1 MTTRISILV
10 LFFVIFAISGFA
22 QEKSRKQ
29 IKEEA
34 KIEKQK
40 QTETLVNSK
49 TFVFNARM
57 ALPTGYKSVNLTT
70 GGYNAK
76 FSPEL
81 IDSYLPFYGKAYSG
95 VGYGGDAGMKFSGKP
110 EEFTLAKGKKN
121 YIINAKVKGEK
132 DTYRI
137 SLSVGFEGS
146 ATLSITSNN
155 RSFISYN
162 GEIAAP
168 ENPVTK

>member
-1 MTTRISILV
+1 MKTRISVLV
-10 LFFVIFAISGFA
+10 MLFAIIAISGFA
-22 QEKSRKQ
+22 QAKSRKQ

-40 QTETLVNSK
+40 QTEALVNSK

-70 GGYNAK
+70 GGYNVK

-110 EEFTLAKGKKN
+110 EAFTVAKSKKN
-121 YIINAKVKGEK
+121 YTVNATVKGEK

-162 GEIAAP
+162 GEIIAP
-168 ENPVTK
+168 ENPVNK